1 MYKIKLTPY
10 RPELGEIF
18 YRQTHNHQLMSAD
31 GRYRFY
37 IDEPIDEPDFWVV
50 NGKGV
55 RQPESCMVA
64 PQNTIMLATEP
75 KSVLVYPQKY
85 LRQFGLVCTCQENT
99 NHPNVHYGPADD
111 WHNLFNYT
119 ISRNYYKIK
128 QKLTGLKL

>member
-1 MYKIKLTPY
+1 
-10 RPELGEIF
+10 
-18 YRQTHNHQLMSAD
+18 MSAD